1 MYNKQG
7 IYLREIFH
15 RPGISCLVGTYNAL
29 GAKLAERTGFDG
41 IWSSGLEISTSH
53 ALPDENILSI
63 SKNLRLG
70 EGEEGKCKRSF

>member
-15 RPGISCLVGTYNAL
+15 RPGISCLVGTYSAL

-41 IWSSGLEISTSH
+41 IWSSGAGILTSH
-53 ALPDENILSI
+53 ALPDGNILSI
-63 SKNLRLG
+63 SKNLRSG
-70 EGEEGKCKRSF
+70 AGKCKRSF